1 MRHARKTKTLGRN
14 TSHRIAMIKNMVI
27 SLIMHGRI
35 ETTEARAKEARRFA
49 EKMVTLGK
57 RGDLHARRLAFA
69 FLRNDEALKKLFSD
83 IAPKF
88 NNRKGGYTRII
99 KAGNR
104 LGDAAP
110 VALLEWID
118 YVVPEKEEKE
128 Q

>member
-1 MRHARKTKTLGRN
+1 MRHQRKTRTLGRN
-14 TSHRIAMIKNMVI
+14 TSHRIAMIKNMVV
-27 SLIMHGRI
+27 SLIKNGRI
-35 ETTEARAKEARRFA
+35 ETTEARAREARRFA

-57 RGDLHARRLAFA
+57 RGDLHSRRLAFA
-69 FLRNDEALKKLFSD
+69 FLRDDDALTKLFSE

-88 NNRKGGYTRII
+88 NNRKGGYTRIL
-99 KAGNR
+99 KLGNR
-104 LGDAAP
+104 LGDSAP

>member
-1 MRHARKTKTLGRN
+1 MRHSRKTKTLGRN
-14 TSHRIAMIKNMVI
+14 TSHRIAMIKNMVV
-27 SLIMHGRI
+27 SLINNGRI

-57 RGDLHARRLAFA
+57 RGDLHSRRLAFA
-69 FLRNDEALKKLFSD
+69 FLRDDNALKRLFTE

-88 NNRKGGYTRII
+88 NNRKGGYTRILRL
-99 KAGNR
+99 GNR

-128 Q
+128 E

>member
-1 MRHARKTKTLGRN
+1 MRHNRKTRTLGRN

-27 SLIMHGRI
+27 SLIKNGRI

-57 RGDLHARRLAFA
+57 KGDLHARRLAFA
-69 FLRNDEALKKLFSD
+69 FLRDDEALKKLFSE

-88 NNRKGGYTRII
+88 NNRKGGYTRIL
-99 KAGNR
+99 KLGNR

>member
-1 MRHARKTKTLGRN
+1 MRHNRKTRTLGRN

-27 SLIMHGRI
+27 SLIKNGRI

-57 RGDLHARRLAFA
+57 KGDLHSRRLAFA
-69 FLRNDEALKKLFSD
+69 FLRDDDALQKLFSE

-88 NNRKGGYTRII
+88 NNRKGGYTRIL
-99 KAGNR
+99 KLGNR

>member
-1 MRHARKTKTLGRN
+1 
-14 TSHRIAMIKNMVI
+14 MIKNMVI

-69 FLRNDEALKKLFSD
+69 FLRHDEALKKLFSD

-99 KAGNR
+99 KAGYR

>member
-1 MRHARKTKTLGRN
+1 MRHNRKTRTLGRN
-14 TSHRIAMIKNMVI
+14 TSHRIAMIKNMVV
-27 SLIMHGRI
+27 SLIKNGRI
-35 ETTEARAKEARRFA
+35 ETTEARAKEAKRFA

-57 RGDLHARRLAFA
+57 KGDLHSRRLAFA
-69 FLRNDEALKKLFSD
+69 FLRDDEALQKLFSE

-88 NNRKGGYTRII
+88 NNRKGGYTRIL
-99 KAGNR
+99 KLGNR

-118 YVVPEKEEKE
+118 YVIPEKEEKE